1 MFNRS
6 GRTGNY
12 AYTVSR
18 VKAKKAQLLKEEDY
32 NKMLQLSVPEISRYI
47 SETGYQKEVV
57 DLASRYEGINL
68 VEHATY
74 ANMAKV
80 FGSILGSSQGEL
92 KTMVAAYLER
102 WDIWNLK
109 VILRGKS
116 YGLDV
121 ESIKD
126 DLVPAGSLKMEDLDK
141 LVSLDSNEDPDVCS
155 RIMSGWRSM
164 RRTSRPSS
172 S

>member
-57 DLASRYEGINL
+57 DLA
-68 VEHATY
+68 
-74 ANMAKV
+74 
-80 FGSILGSSQGEL
+80 
-92 KTMVAAYLER
+92 
-102 WDIWNLK
+102 
-109 VILRGKS
+109 
-116 YGLDV
+116 
-121 ESIKD
+121 
-126 DLVPAGSLKMEDLDK
+126 
-141 LVSLDSNEDPDVCS
+141 
-155 RIMSGWRSM
+155 
-164 RRTSRPSS
+164 
-172 S
+172 

>member
-141 LVSLDSNEDPDVCS
+141 LVSLDSNEDHEL
-155 RIMSGWRSM
+155 
-164 RRTSRPSS
+164 RPHGRYPPA
-172 S
+172 